1 MDAGVSSAGG
11 FCQPTELCIPWMHV
25 DGACPT
31 GQATQEQRSCLAAA
45 GVELPST
52 ESLDTLN
59 AMGGDFVFDMLMMA
73 GGGSPSHNAHM
84 MDWAEDPTMGWD
96 TMMLG
101 AMDWDG
107 VDFESETNT
116 FEILG
121 EVGMASTGDSDST
134 VHFVGHYA
142 DPVVVV
148 GIPTSTGPDG
158 QAIVRI
164 RSVDATAGTVTF
176 YVRQA

>member
-1 MDAGVSSAGG
+1 
-11 FCQPTELCIPWMHV
+11 
-25 DGACPT
+25 
-31 GQATQEQRSCLAAA
+31 
-45 GVELPST
+45 
-52 ESLDTLN
+52 
-59 AMGGDFVFDMLMMA
+59 MGDDFVFDMLMMA
-73 GGGSPSHNAHM
+73 GGGNPLHNAHM
-84 MDWAEDPTMGWD
+84 GAPPIMGWGEMDWAEDPTMGWD
-96 TMMLG
+96 TMMPG
-101 AMDWDG
+101 VMDWDS

-142 DPVVVV
+142 DPVVIV
-148 GIPTSTGPDG
+148 GIPTSNGPDG